1 MSSYK
6 RSKLDNVVVVGIVR
20 SENYKYI
27 WAKEKYIEED
37 RAYFLHFENICIIL
51 RASSILYFPR
61 KCTLSPSNF
70 MLALPR
76 DIYAYC
82 YRVKKGQA
90 SKFLA

>member
-6 RSKLDNVVVVGIVR
+6 RSTKLDNVVVVVGGVVR
-20 SENYKYI
+20 SENYKYGQ
-27 WAKEKYIEED
+27 KRK
-37 RAYFLHFENICIIL
+37 RGPTFLHFENICIIL
-51 RASSILYFPR
+51 RASSILYYLPR

-82 YRVKKGQA
+82 Y
-90 SKFLA
+90 